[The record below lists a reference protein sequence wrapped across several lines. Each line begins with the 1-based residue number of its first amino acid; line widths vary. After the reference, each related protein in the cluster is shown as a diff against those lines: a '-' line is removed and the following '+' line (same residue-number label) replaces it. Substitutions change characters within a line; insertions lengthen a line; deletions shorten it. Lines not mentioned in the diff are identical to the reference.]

1 MKNKIIIV
9 GVGPGEKCFLTFR
22 AEEIIK
28 NSRCVVAAERHAV
41 LASGQC
47 NVILLKNF
55 NATLDKLAAELLL
68 GDVAVLVSG
77 DPGIYSL
84 LPLLKKRFPQEKI
97 EVIPG
102 ISSLQ
107 MIAAAANETW
117 NETVILS
124 GHGREIRDSKILD
137 TVDKNRSTAF
147 FCGNEKNPAALCAL
161 LAENDLDD
169 TEVIIGEN
177 LSYPHQRI
185 SIGKPSELAK
195 GDYDPLA
202 IIMVINASPAAK
214 ISTRPRD
221 KDFIRGEVPMTREEV
236 RSLIIDKLE
245 LTSDAVVWDIGA
257 GTGSVTVAAALAS
270 PESKVCAVEHNHE
283 AASLIKANIKKF
295 RLFNVTL
302 HEGKALEKM
311 DSLPYP
317 THVFIGGS
325 GSELKDLLK
334 KISALGSG
342 IRVVVSCVTLKTSA
356 EVFEIFSNEGYSDF
370 DAVQINISRTKKM
383 GASVIMSAQNPIT
396 IMSAQTADNIN
407 RKEVF

>member
-1 MKNKIIIV
+1 M
-9 GVGPGEKCFLTFR
+9 
-22 AEEIIK
+22 
-28 NSRCVVAAERHAV
+28 
-41 LASGQC
+41 
-47 NVILLKNF
+47 
-55 NATLDKLAAELLL
+55 
-68 GDVAVLVSG
+68 
-77 DPGIYSL
+77 
-84 LPLLKKRFPQEKI
+84 
-97 EVIPG
+97 
-102 ISSLQ
+102 
-107 MIAAAANETW
+107 
-117 NETVILS
+117 
-124 GHGREIRDSKILD
+124 
-137 TVDKNRSTAF
+137 
-147 FCGNEKNPAALCAL
+147 
-161 LAENDLDD
+161 
-169 TEVIIGEN
+169 
-177 LSYPHQRI
+177 
-185 SIGKPSELAK
+185 
-195 GDYDPLA
+195 
-202 IIMVINASPAAK
+202 
-214 ISTRPRD
+214 
-221 KDFIRGEVPMTREEV
+221 
-236 RSLIIDKLE
+236 
-245 LTSDAVVWDIGA
+245 
-257 GTGSVTVAAALAS
+257 AAALAS
-270 PESKVCAVEHNHE
+270 PESEVCAVEHNHE